1 MFKVKGFISAF
12 RLLTQSSFSSLILS
26 GMAAEVGRDLRT
38 RLLVLTHFSQRYM
51 PVSDEY
57 EVDGIRDWRLC
68 LNNSLV
74 D

>member
-1 MFKVKGFISAF
+1 
-12 RLLTQSSFSSLILS
+12 
-26 GMAAEVGRDLRT
+26 MAAEVGKDLRT

-57 EVDGIRDWRLC
+57 EVDGVRDRRLC

>member
-1 MFKVKGFISAF
+1 MQDFISAF
-12 RLLTQSSFSSLILS
+12 RLLAHSTFSALILL
-26 GMAAEVGRDLRT
+26 GMAAEVGKDLRI

-57 EVDGIRDWRLC
+57 EVNGIRDWRLC

-74 D
+74 E